1 MTNMTR
7 HHHDHLETIAR
18 KLEDVNTAVR
28 AAVDSGLSVELVR
41 KSRHHRDGGYWGDM
55 MMPMVVKASGG

>member
-1 MTNMTR
+1 MTLTSQ
-7 HHHDHLETIAR
+7 HHDHLETIAR
-18 KLEDVNTAVR
+18 KLEDVNAAVR